1 MFWRDDKRPEQA
13 FQVPDDVCDLVFR
26 LSGKRIDVDHAQA
39 LAEALREHL
48 DDATCARIGVHGV
61 RMASSGNGWN
71 RPEGA
76 GAELPLSRRARLDIR
91 VPRELIDAVLRL
103 SDRSLSLG
111 HQQIEVGSA
120 TIRPLSLHGTLHA
133 RAISCDSAQSE
144 DEFLRQVAAE
154 LQAMD
159 IDVSRMLCGKSGEIR
174 TAGASLFTRAL
185 MVTDLKPHESV
196 RLQQRGIGG
205 DRLLGCGLF
214 VPHKEI
220 DAVYEPQEQD

>member
-1 MFWRDDKRPEQA
+1 MFWRDDKRSEQT
-13 FQVPDDVCDLVFR
+13 FEVPDDVCDLVFR
-26 LSGKRIDVDHAQA
+26 LSGKSIDVDHAHA

-48 DDATCARIGVHGV
+48 DAATCARIGVHGV

-91 VPRELIDAVLRL
+91 VPRELVDTVMAL
-103 SDRSLSLG
+103 SSCRLSLG
-111 HQQIEVGSA
+111 SGQLEVGSA
-120 TIRPLSLHGTLHA
+120 TVRPLSSHGTLHA
-133 RAISCDSAQSE
+133 RAISCDRQQSE
-144 DEFLRQVAAE
+144 DDFLRQVAAE

-159 IDVSRMLCGKSGEIR
+159 IDVSRMLCGRSGEIR
-174 TAGASLFTRAL
+174 TGGASLFTRAL
-185 MVTDLKPHESV
+185 MVTDLKPREAV
-196 RLQQRGIGG
+196 RLQQLGIGG

-220 DAVYEPQEQD
+220 DAVFESQEQD